1 MDGSSSSIHF
11 FSFRIKLFKMKKLS
25 FSLCLII
32 GIAHLPSYA
41 ATSPLPNITEGTLSN
56 GLKYT
61 LVPLQGQQQ
70 RIDIRLLV
78 KAGSLNEASDQ
89 LGVAHML
96 EHMVFHRS
104 AKFTKGIAPTLQQ
117 QGWVRGKNYNAVTNF
132 ERTMYMLS
140 PPKGSLQTEQGLNV
154 LSQMVGYPAFTQQD
168 LELERP
174 IILEEWRGKL
184 GVAERM
190 NQQRIQ
196 ALRANSRYPERPTI
210 GTEASIRNTNVE
222 TIRQF
227 HDVWYQPQN
236 MQLMLI
242 GDVDPKKIVPQ
253 IEQYFGSIPAK
264 KLPLPENYDPQLSQ
278 QLRIVQLYDSES
290 GSSQLSYVYRID
302 NKASKKLGKDGMRQ
316 RLLDQI
322 ASSVLTQQVQRQS
335 VTMPSQIS
343 SMVMR
348 KADIGEHTAAVGF
361 FVNVLPDQHAEAL
374 PILLEE
380 IARLK
385 KYPIAS
391 KDIEQKKQDLISV
404 AKTMLEK
411 PEQREFEEWVQ
422 KLTINWQQE
431 RPYVGSW
438 SVANDALEIIPT
450 ITEDEVNQRI
460 QLWLNS
466 SDQVLQYSVPG
477 QDNYPLP
484 SVDEVHELQADIERQ
499 PLQTLQQEQNTKLPK
514 LAPVKKQGK
523 IAKVYVDEKNQLQEL
538 FLSNGDRVVWMSTPL
553 AQDKVYF
560 TAESSAG
567 FMAKG
572 LNAWQTQIASQ
583 IIGQTGPRGW
593 QASEL
598 SAWKTQHG
606 ISLNVSQKANELIIS
621 GQSSEKEFEQL
632 LHLYHAL
639 QQQPEIEKQALKDS
653 LASLMRRKAHS
664 ESSVS
669 GQREAEVKQLRFNSS
684 INLNPSLVEL
694 KKVSAKD
701 LGAQWEKSTTA
712 PVTYFILTKNTP
724 SPQMK
729 VSVEKYLAGIKR
741 KQEFD
746 LETYQAKSGQH
757 EKTSMINIEPRAEIR
772 AWSFTPI
779 QWSPEEAVKVSI
791 TSNLAEKYLKNTL
804 RDQELG
810 IYRMKMNSTLNDQSQ
825 RIETEVSYTASPDRV
840 NELWQKTQQTLQQLP
855 ELISDHD
862 VLQQRQN
869 FERSEAQRAQDIYT
883 LQKRLQLSY
892 KHYGDA
898 RYLLTMSDLSQAI
911 TANQIRETAAKLMN
925 AENNALY
932 ITLPKT
938 ESAN

>member
-1 MDGSSSSIHF
+1 MN
-11 FSFRIKLFKMKKLS
+11 KLS
-25 FSLCLII
+25 FSLCFII
-32 GIAHLPSYA
+32 GITNLPSYA
-41 ATSPLPNITEGTLSN
+41 ADSPLPNITEGTLLN

-61 LVPLQGQQQ
+61 LVPLQGQHQ

-104 AKFTKGIAPTLQQ
+104 AKFPKGIAPTLQQ

-184 GVAERM
+184 GVADRM
-190 NQQRIQ
+190 NQQRIK

-210 GTEASIRNTNVE
+210 GTEASIRNTNAA

-236 MQLMLI
+236 MQIMLI
-242 GDVDPKKIVPQ
+242 GDVDPKKVVPQ

-264 KLPLPENYDPQLSQ
+264 ELPLPENYDPELSK
-278 QLRIVQLYDSES
+278 QLRIFQLYDSES
-290 GSSQLSYVYRID
+290 GSSQISYVYRVDD
-302 NKASKKLGKDGMRQ
+302 NASKKVGKEGMRQ

-322 ASSVLTQQVQRQS
+322 ASSVLTQQVKRQS
-335 VTMPSQIS
+335 AILPSQIS

-348 KADIGEHTAAVGF
+348 KADIGQHTAAVGF
-361 FVNVLPDQHAEAL
+361 FVDVMPDQHIEAL
-374 PILLEE
+374 PVLLEE

-385 KYPIAS
+385 KYSIVS
-391 KDIEQKKQDLISV
+391 KDIEQEKQEILSV
-404 AKTMLEK
+404 AKKMLEK
-411 PEQREFEEWVQ
+411 PEKREFEEWVQ

-438 SVANDALEIIPT
+438 SVAHGALEIIPT

-477 QDNYPLP
+477 QENYPLP
-484 SVDEVHELQADIERQ
+484 SVDEVRQLQAEIERQ
-499 PLQTLQQEQNTKLPK
+499 PLQALQQDIKTNLPQ
-514 LAPVKKQGK
+514 LAVVKKQGK
-523 IAKVYVDEKNQLQEL
+523 ISKVSLDEKNQIQEF
-538 FLSNGDRVVWMSTPL
+538 FLSNGDRVVWMTTPL

-560 TAESSAG
+560 TAQSSAG

-572 LNAWQTQIASQ
+572 LNAWKTQIASQ

-593 QASEL
+593 QANDL
-598 SAWKTQHG
+598 NTWKKQHG
-606 ISLNVSQKANELIIS
+606 ISLNVSQNANELIIS

-639 QQQPEIEKQALKDS
+639 QQQPEIEKQALKNS
-653 LASLMRRKAHS
+653 LAALMRRKAHS

-669 GQREAEVKQLRFNSS
+669 GQRESEIKQLRFGSS
-684 INLNPSLVEL
+684 KNLNPSLDEL
-694 KKVSAKD
+694 KKVSVKD
-701 LGAQWEKSTTA
+701 LVVQWEKSTTA
-712 PVTYFILTKNTP
+712 PVTYFILTKNTL
-724 SPQMK
+724 PQMNA
-729 VSVEKYLAGIKR
+729 SIEKFLAGIKR
-741 KQEFD
+741 KHEFE
-746 LETYQAKSGQH
+746 LEAYQAKSGHH
-757 EKTSMINIEPRAEIR
+757 EKTSIINIEPRAEIR

-779 QWSPEEAVKVSI
+779 KWSPEEAVKVSI
-791 TSNLAEKYLKNTL
+791 TRNLAEKYLKNTL
-804 RDQELG
+804 RDQEQG
-810 IYRMKMNSTLNDQSQ
+810 IYRMKVNSTLNDQNQ

-855 ELISDHD
+855 KLISDQD

-869 FERSEAQRAQDIYT
+869 FERSEGQRVQDIYT

-892 KHYGDA
+892 DHYGDA

-911 TANQIRETAAKLMN
+911 TANQIRETAAKLIN
-925 AENNALY
+925 AENNVLY

-938 ESAN
+938 DSAN